1 MSQPVPA
8 RITPLDEADWAASL
22 ESTWTGFGAV
32 LNVHRMMAH
41 HPELLAAWT
50 PLRQHITTGGTL
62 SDRHRELII
71 LRVAALAG
79 VAYEW
84 HHHVAR
90 ASLAGIGP
98 AEIEAVRI
106 DKATDWP
113 DEQEAAL
120 LTATDE
126 LFQGLAVGDA
136 GWEAL
141 TRHFTIPQIF
151 DLVVTVGMYTTLAM
165 FINTTGVQIEAET

>member
-8 RITPLDEADWAASL
+8 RITPLDEAAWTPALEAARS
-22 ESTWTGFGAV
+22 GFGTV

-50 PLRQHITTGGTL
+50 PLRQHITSGGTL
-62 SDRHRELII
+62 SARHRELII

-90 ASLAGIGP
+90 AALAGIGP

-106 DKATDWP
+106 EKATDWP
-113 DEQEAAL
+113 DDQEAAL
-120 LTATDE
+120 LAATDE
-126 LFQGLAVGDA
+126 LFQGLAVGDI
-136 GWEAL
+136 GWAAL
-141 TRHFTIPQIF
+141 TRLFSIPQIL
-151 DLVVTVGMYTTLAM
+151 DLIVTVGMYTTLAM
-165 FINTTGVQIEAET
+165 FINTTGVQIEAGT

>member
-8 RITPLDEADWAASL
+8 RLSPLDEANWAPAL
-22 ESTWTGFGAV
+22 EATRTGFGAV

-50 PLRQHITTGGTL
+50 PLRQHIAAGGTL
-62 SDRHRELII
+62 TPRHRELII
-71 LRVAALAG
+71 LRVAALSG

-90 ASLAGIGP
+90 GSLAGIGP

-106 DKATDWP
+106 EKANDWP
-113 DEQEAAL
+113 DDQEAAL
-120 LTATDE
+120 LAATDE
-126 LFQGLAVGDA
+126 LFQGLAVGDD
-136 GWEAL
+136 GWAAL
-141 TRHFTIPQIF
+141 TRLFSVPQIL
-151 DLVVTVGMYTTLAM
+151 DLIVTVGMYTTLAM

>member
-8 RITPLDEADWAASL
+8 RLTPLDEASWPPAL
-22 ESTWTGFGAV
+22 EATRTGFGTV

-50 PLRQHITTGGTL
+50 PLRQHIAAGGTL
-62 SDRHRELII
+62 TPRHRELII
-71 LRVAALAG
+71 LRVAALSG

-106 DKATDWP
+106 EKATDWP
-113 DEQEAAL
+113 DDQEAVL
-120 LTATDE
+120 LAATDE
-126 LFQGLAVGDA
+126 LFQRLAVGDD
-136 GWEAL
+136 GWSAL
-141 TRHFTIPQIF
+141 TRLFSVPQIL
-151 DLVVTVGMYTTLAM
+151 DLIVTVGMYTTLAM

>member
-8 RITPLDEADWAASL
+8 RLAPLDEAAWAPPLQAARS
-22 ESTWTGFGAV
+22 GFGTV

-50 PLRQHITTGGTL
+50 PLRQHIAAGGTL
-62 SDRHRELII
+62 TPRHRELII
-71 LRVAALAG
+71 LRVAALSG

-84 HHHVAR
+84 HHHVNR
-90 ASLAGIGP
+90 GSRAGIGP
-98 AEIEAVRI
+98 AEIEAVQT
-106 DKATDWP
+106 AAAAAWP
-113 DEQEAAL
+113 DEKEAEL
-120 LTATDE
+120 LAATDE

-165 FINTTGVQIEAET
+165 FINTTGVQIEAES

>member
-1 MSQPVPA
+1 MSQPVSA
-8 RITPLDEADWAASL
+8 RLTPLDEAAWAPAL
-22 ESTWTGFGAV
+22 ETARSGFGTV

-62 SDRHRELII
+62 SARHRELII

-98 AEIEAVRI
+98 TEVEAVRI
-106 DKATDWP
+106 AKATDWP
-113 DEQEAAL
+113 DEQESAL
-120 LTATDE
+120 LAATDE

-141 TRHFTIPQIF
+141 TRHFTVPQIF

-165 FINTTGVQIEAET
+165 FINTTGVQIEGET

>member
-1 MSQPVPA
+1 MSQPVPT
-8 RITPLDEADWAASL
+8 RLTPLDESAWAPAL
-22 ESTWTGFGAV
+22 ESVRNGLGTV

-50 PLRQHITTGGTL
+50 PLRQHITNGGTL
-62 SDRHRELII
+62 SARHRELII

-98 AEIEAVRI
+98 TEVEAVRI
-106 DKATDWP
+106 AKATDWP
-113 DEQEAAL
+113 DEQESAL
-120 LTATDE
+120 LAATDE
-126 LFQGLAVGDA
+126 LFQSLAVGDDVWA
-136 GWEAL
+136 VL
-141 TRHFTIPQIF
+141 TELFTVPQIL
-151 DLVVTVGMYTTLAM
+151 DLIVTVGMYTTLAM
-165 FINTTGVQIEAET
+165 FINTTGVQIEAGT